1 MFYGCSPLFLAKNT
15 LRFPASIPPAQRGHR
30 PHGTAGQIPALG
42 RKCTM
47 DLHAAYPALA
57 DLRARAR
64 HRIPK
69 FVWEYLDSGTGF
81 EATKARNRTALD
93 RIGFAPSVLHG
104 EITPELTT
112 TLFGHDM
119 PLPFGIA
126 PIGMSG
132 LIWPGA
138 EGHLARAGAR
148 HGIPYAISTVAT
160 QSPEDI
166 APDLGQH
173 AWFQMYPPR
182 DPDIRTDMLNRARTA
197 GFTTLILT
205 VDVPSASRR
214 ERQVRSG
221 LTNPPSITPR
231 ILAQIAT
238 CPAWAIETA
247 KRGMPHMRGLDK
259 YANAATQGLSTTAHV
274 GYLLRTAPDWDY
286 VKWLRDAWDGPF
298 IIKGIMR
305 PQDATQLES
314 LGADAIWVS
323 NHAGRQFDAAL
334 SSIEVLP
341 SIRAATTLPI
351 LFDSGVE
358 TGLDIL
364 RAIAL
369 GADYVMLG
377 RAFHFALGALG
388 ARGVDH
394 LIDILAKDMIAN
406 MGQMGAKGLRSL
418 PPAIELP

>member
-1 MFYGCSPLFLAKNT
+1 
-15 LRFPASIPPAQRGHR
+15 
-30 PHGTAGQIPALG
+30 
-42 RKCTM
+42 
-47 DLHAAYPALA
+47 
-57 DLRARAR
+57 
-64 HRIPK
+64 
-69 FVWEYLDSGTGF
+69 
-81 EATKARNRTALD
+81 
-93 RIGFAPSVLHG
+93 
-104 EITPELTT
+104 
-112 TLFGHDM
+112 
-119 PLPFGIA
+119 
-126 PIGMSG
+126 
-132 LIWPGA
+132 
-138 EGHLARAGAR
+138 
-148 HGIPYAISTVAT
+148 
-160 QSPEDI
+160 
-166 APDLGQH
+166 
-173 AWFQMYPPR
+173 
-182 DPDIRTDMLNRARTA
+182 
-197 GFTTLILT
+197 
-205 VDVPSASRR
+205 
-214 ERQVRSG
+214 
-221 LTNPPSITPR
+221 
-231 ILAQIAT
+231 
-238 CPAWAIETA
+238 
-247 KRGMPHMRGLDK
+247 MPHMRGLDK